1 MLKRSRQKVFEIS
14 QLVSLIN
21 VKINDILK
29 ESFYENRMTKEEIEQ
44 IELQK
49 RNIRLSLFKCGT
61 LDAEAK
67 NTVKSVIKEL
77 LVENLRM
84 DEKQMENYIP
94 FENPLKLTSWDKFQ
108 IILYFY
114 ERQYEKQAFVR
125 FLQDFRF
132 DRERKNREFYVDD
145 SDIDEIY
152 YGISLKLNEL
162 DKLEILTQR
171 VYSLYRGL
179 GIADDIL
186 DMDVDGVSGGVSGNR
201 ADNKTL
207 WVYVEGHSIQ
217 LRFLKFGSDAELER
231 ICCNIYRHNSPGHLS
246 GSRGYIVNDLADHSR
261 VVVAR
266 PPFCESWVFF
276 VRKFGHKQQLFSEEM
291 YQGKNIQKVM
301 LLLKI
306 LIKGCC
312 NCAITGMQGSGK
324 TTLLMLLI
332 SYIPST
338 FNLRIQELAFEL
350 HLRDIYPNRNI
361 VTFRETGSITGQ
373 EGLDL
378 QKKTDGSVNIIG
390 EVATAPVAG
399 WLMQAGQTASLFTLF
414 THHGKTTGAMIQS
427 LANALLSEHLMDN
440 ERAAIR
446 QVANVVKIDIHM
458 ETDKNGKR
466 IIQRIT
472 EIAYEDEVV
481 TRDLFCYENGVYIQK
496 NELSYELKQRISR
509 HLNFTEREALS
520 HELSMDIS

>member
-1 MLKRSRQKVFEIS
+1 MLRKNRQKKFEIT

-21 VKINDILK
+21 CKINEILSD
-29 ESFYENRMTKEEIEQ
+29 SFYENRMTKEEFDQ
-44 IELQK
+44 TELQK
-49 RNIRLSLFKCGT
+49 RNLRLSLFKCGT

-67 NTVKSVIKEL
+67 KTVKLVIREL
-77 LVENLRM
+77 LVENLGMKEKDM
-84 DEKQMENYIP
+84 DNFIP
-94 FENPLKLTSWDKFQ
+94 FDNPQKLTAWDKFQ
-108 IILYFY
+108 ILLYLY
-114 ERQYEKQAFVR
+114 ERQYGKKALVR
-125 FLQDFRF
+125 FLEDFRF
-132 DRERKNREFYVDD
+132 NTKRKTKEFYIDEN
-145 SDIDEIY
+145 DIDEIY
-152 YGISLKLNEL
+152 YALSLKLEEL

-171 VYSLYRGL
+171 IYSLYRGL

-186 DMDVDGVSGGVSGNR
+186 DMDVDGVSGGVSGN
-201 ADNKTL
+201 KTL

-217 LRFLKFGSDAELER
+217 FRFLKFASDAELER

-276 VRKFGHKQQLFSEEM
+276 VRKFGHKQQLFSEEL
-291 YQGKNIQKVM
+291 YQGKNVEKVM
-301 LLLKI
+301 LLMKL

-332 SYIPST
+332 SYIPPT

-350 HLRDIYPNRNI
+350 HLRDIYPDRNI

-414 THHGKTTGAMIQS
+414 THHGKTTAAMIQS

-440 ERAAIR
+440 EKAAIR

-472 EIAYEDEVV
+472 EVCYEDEVI
-481 TRDLFCYENGVYIQK
+481 TRDLFYYENGVYVQK
-496 NELSYELKQRISR
+496 NELSYELREKIMGQ
-509 HLNFTEREALS
+509 LNFTEREALGR
-520 HELSMDIS
+520 ELSMDIS